1 MRPLIMGAAPR
12 FFQMMARRA
21 AQARLQWRPGPDMKL
36 SSIVL
41 IAAAGVCAAPA
52 LGQNPGRQETRSY
65 SYGIG
70 RIAWTFPEGLAADF
84 AVPQWS
90 AGARVEC
97 NGKGLR
103 CELQANTRDISQ
115 SDEDRR
121 GDLRQAMRLRIPK
134 PAKQALNVQTYGASA
149 GVVYITLEDSRRGE
163 HFRYLTLGYAYKG
176 VAVLSFEASANKLAD
191 IGPVLAL
198 VDGARPVDA
207 LEMWALRLR
216 DYRAVCEERFPAYK
230 EANDRAFAASP
241 FAAAGLGQESV
252 KAAPE
257 PANVVA
263 IARQRLMDFA
273 AAFDGS
279 PLERRRSFCEGFAT
293 WVAEAAKG
301 L

>member
-1 MRPLIMGAAPR
+1 
-12 FFQMMARRA
+12 
-21 AQARLQWRPGPDMKL
+21 MKL

-52 LGQNPGRQETRSY
+52 LGQNPAGRQETRSY

-103 CELQANTRDISQ
+103 CEVQANTRDISL

-121 GDLRQAMRLRIPK
+121 GDLRQAMRLRLPK
-134 PAKQALNVQTYGASA
+134 AGKQISNIQTYGASA
-149 GVVYITLEDSRRGE
+149 GVVYLTVEDPRRGE

-176 VAVLSFEASANKLAD
+176 VAVVSFEVTANNLGD

-198 VDGARPVDA
+198 VDGARAVDA
-207 LEMWALRLR
+207 LEMWAQRMR

-230 EANDRAFAASP
+230 EANDRVFAASP
-241 FAAAGLGQESV
+241 FAAAGLERESG
-252 KAAPE
+252 KPAPE
-257 PANVVA
+257 PSNVVA
-263 IARQRLMDFA
+263 VARQRLMDFA
-273 AAFDGS
+273 VAFDGS
-279 PLERRRSFCEGFAT
+279 PLERRRSFCEGFPK